1 MRCWF
6 GCHRAGDRLDSFAA
20 QLLSRSISLAQISRN
35 GEADLPDGQ
44 VLRRICLGDGEALAI
59 LFRRY
64 ARIAHGIGRRI
75 LRDSAEADDLVQ
87 DIFLYIY
94 RKCGVYDPARGS
106 ASSWIIQTIY
116 HQALQRRIQLAAR
129 NRCTSA
135 MNGNGESATHETA
148 TSSDYEQTLEGMI
161 GRARLREMMESLT
174 TDQWEALRLHF
185 FEGYTLSEIAQKRRQ
200 SLGNIR
206 HHFYRGL
213 EKLRSHVCGGELQDY
228 ITSGTK

>member
-1 MRCWF
+1 LSK
-6 GCHRAGDRLDSFAA
+6 GRAPDASLANIELPHLNAA
-20 QLLSRSISLAQISRN
+20 SDEQLLTFIKANNQLA
-35 GEADLPDGQ
+35 
-44 VLRRICLGDGEALAI
+44 LGC

-64 ARIAHGIGRRI
+64 ARIAYGIGRRI

-87 DIFLYIY
+87 DVFLYIY

-129 NRCTSA
+129 NRYSVRIPGDKELVA
-135 MNGNGESATHETA
+135 LGSPVSPE
-148 TSSDYEQTLEGMI
+148 YEQTLEGMI

-174 TDQWEALRLHF
+174 TDQWETLRLHF
-185 FEGYTLSEIAQKRRQ
+185 FEGYTLSEIARKRRQ

-213 EKLRSHVCGGELQDY
+213 EKLRSHVFGSELQDP
-228 ITSGTK
+228 ITSGTR

>member
-1 MRCWF
+1 MSKGRPPDASLPNIEVP
-6 GCHRAGDRLDSFAA
+6 HLNAA
-20 QLLSRSISLAQISRN
+20 SDEQLLTFIKANNQLA
-35 GEADLPDGQ
+35 
-44 VLRRICLGDGEALAI
+44 LGC

-64 ARIAHGIGRRI
+64 ARIAYGIGGRI
-75 LRDSAEADDLVQ
+75 LRDSVEADDLVQ
-87 DIFLYIY
+87 DVFLYIY

-129 NRCTSA
+129 NRCTRT
-135 MNGNGESATHETA
+135 MNGIAESATLGTA
-148 TSSDYEQTLEGMI
+148 TSPEYEQTLEGMI

-174 TDQWEALRLHF
+174 ADQWEALRLHF

-213 EKLRSHVCGGELQDY
+213 EKLRSHVCGSELQHY
-228 ITSGTK
+228 ITSGTR

>member
-1 MRCWF
+1 M
-6 GCHRAGDRLDSFAA
+6 DSVAESRFSTIARVTGGGPIG
-20 QLLSRSISLAQISRN
+20 LSSTQGVKDSDALSD
-35 GEADLPDGQ
+35 EALVASVCSGSS
-44 VLRRICLGDGEALAI
+44 EALAK
-59 LFRRY
+59 LFARY
-64 ARIAHGIGRRI
+64 ARIAYGIGRRI

-87 DIFLYIY
+87 DVFLYIY

-129 NRCTSA
+129 NRYSVRIPGDKELVA
-135 MNGNGESATHETA
+135 LGSPVSPE
-148 TSSDYEQTLEGMI
+148 YEQTLEGMI

-174 TDQWEALRLHF
+174 TDQWETLRLHF

-213 EKLRSHVCGGELQDY
+213 EKLRSHVFGSELQDP
-228 ITSGTK
+228 ITSGTR

>member
-1 MRCWF
+1 
-6 GCHRAGDRLDSFAA
+6 LSSSVAA
-20 QLLSRSISLAQISRN
+20 RISAFPLSKGRPPDGSLANIELPHLNAASDEQLLTFIKANNQLA
-35 GEADLPDGQ
+35 
-44 VLRRICLGDGEALAI
+44 LGC

-64 ARIAHGIGRRI
+64 ARIAYGIGRKI

-87 DIFLYIY
+87 DVFLYIN
-94 RKCGVYDPARGS
+94 RKCGVYDPTRGS

-129 NRCTSA
+129 NRCTRT
-135 MNGNGESATHETA
+135 MNGIAESATLGTA
-148 TSSDYEQTLEGMI
+148 TSPEYEQTLEGMI

-174 TDQWEALRLHF
+174 ADQWEALRLHF

-213 EKLRSHVCGGELQDY
+213 EKLRSHICGSELQDY
-228 ITSGTK
+228 ITSGTR